1 MGMASR
7 SPTFGAQKPG
17 AVPAGVPT
25 VVLAAVVAAGATPAA
40 CGGSVP
46 SVGRVGAEAIADAIE
61 RELEAQGVSAS
72 VVCPEGA
79 RVGASVTCT
88 AIAVDDPSR
97 TALVVRAEIVDTDR
111 IAVAPEAA
119 LAVGR
124 AAPAIRRA
132 LGGLGIEA
140 ARIDC
145 GRSLARAGDSL
156 GCDIEAGG
164 GRRYRWDAV
173 IGADGHAR
181 GELVAR

>member
-7 SPTFGAQKPG
+7 SPTFGARKPG

-25 VVLAAVVAAGATPAA
+25 VLLAAVAAGSTPAA
-40 CGGSVP
+40 CGGSVG
-46 SVGRVGAEAIADAIE
+46 SDGRVSGEAIAGAIE

-72 VVCPEGA
+72 VECPA
-79 RVGASVTCT
+79 ASRVGASVTCT
-88 AIAVDDPSR
+88 ATAVDDPSR

-111 IAVAPEAA
+111 ISVAPEAA

-140 ARIDC
+140 ERIDC
-145 GRSLARAGDSL
+145 GRSLARPGDAL
-156 GCDIEAGG
+156 GCDIDTGS

>member
-1 MGMASR
+1 MASR
-7 SPTFGAQKPG
+7 SPTFGARKPG

-25 VVLAAVVAAGATPAA
+25 VVLSAVMAAGSTPAA
-40 CGGSVP
+40 CGGSG
-46 SVGRVGAEAIADAIE
+46 GRLGAEAIAGAIE

-72 VVCPEGA
+72 VECPEGA
-79 RVGASVTCT
+79 GVGVSVTCT

-97 TALVVRAEIVDTDR
+97 TALVVRAKIVDTDR
-111 IAVAPEAA
+111 ISVAPEAA

-140 ARIDC
+140 ERIDC
-145 GRSLARAGDSL
+145 GRSLARPGDPL
-156 GCDIEAGG
+156 GCDIDAGG